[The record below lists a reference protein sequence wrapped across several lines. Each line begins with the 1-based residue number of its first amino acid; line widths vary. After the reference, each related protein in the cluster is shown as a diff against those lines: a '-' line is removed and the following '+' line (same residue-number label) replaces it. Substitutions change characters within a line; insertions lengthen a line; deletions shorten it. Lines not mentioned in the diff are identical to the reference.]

1 MNEAIRLQP
10 DLAEA
15 YDELAKLYRRQ
26 DKVAEAESNYRTAIR
41 LKPDLFEALYGLAQ
55 LLEAQGKKEQAKQY
69 FDKVG
74 GLQRAR
80 GEPSRANA
88 LNAEGM
94 KLMDEGQLENSLVR
108 FRKALE
114 ADPSFFIA
122 AYNQGVV
129 LVHQGKNREA
139 MEAFRSVIRLRPDF
153 VMGHFGLAVV
163 LKAMGDPAAAEELRK
178 AHLLDQYVAQ
188 PLGRSLSEM
197 APPPQ

>member
-1 MNEAIRLQP
+1 MIRRP
-10 DLAEA
+10 P
-15 YDELAKLYRRQ
+15 R
-26 DKVAEAESNYRTAIR
+26 ST
-41 LKPDLFEALYGLAQ
+41 LFPYTTL
-55 LLEAQGKKEQAKQY
+55 
-69 FDKVG
+69 
-74 GLQRAR
+74 
-80 GEPSRANA
+80 
-88 LNAEGM
+88 
-94 KLMDEGQLENSLVR
+94 
-108 FRKALE
+108 FRSE

-178 AHLLDQYVAQ
+178 AQLLTKYVAQ
-188 PLGRSLSEM
+188 PLGRSISEM